1 MPTAAQQGL
10 TCHLVSCHYRTALP
24 QPCIATASPAGSHVG
39 ICGRTGAGKSSLL
52 AALLRLTPIASG
64 RITID
69 GTDVAALPPKTLRR
83 AIGECMGK

>member
-1 MPTAAQQGL
+1 M
-10 TCHLVSCHYRTALP
+10 
-24 QPCIATASPAGSHVG
+24 G

-69 GTDVAALPPKTLRR
+69 GTDVASIPPKVLRR
-83 AIGECMGK
+83 AIGKCMGLENPTCM